1 MPKDGR
7 GPQPP
12 NALAVEIASA
22 LFSAGWRDA
31 QGRRNGQPR
40 GGAPPPAGSRGKP
53 EDGRQQQWYCTACGV
68 PNDLSRQVC
77 RRCSCAR
84 RPRSKPRA
92 QQAPSAGRTS
102 PKEWPQAA
110 KGTTPSPKEPTPAG
124 KATALEQA
132 VATARAAGASGDA
145 VASLAAEAAVARRN
159 AAEGRP
165 LGARLDSARAG
176 LAKAERKAVAAE
188 EAFSA
193 ATERRDAA
201 AKEVQAAR
209 ATVDEL
215 EAEVAQAQA
224 SSPPPSLQEFAA
236 STRRLL
242 LALESLPLTSPDAG
256 QEVEPVLRA
265 MAELHRVMG
274 EAAAEP
280 DAMAVP
286 EAVAST
292 TRGETTLDDL
302 ADVMFGDAE
311 FADGSDE
318 EESEADATEP
328 LRGRLAAGNK
338 GGGARGS
345 AAELAEERHGSRTPP
360 RARPTGKG
368 ASSGTSGR

>member
-1 MPKDGR
+1 M
-7 GPQPP
+7 
-12 NALAVEIASA
+12 
-22 LFSAGWRDA
+22 
-31 QGRRNGQPR
+31 
-40 GGAPPPAGSRGKP
+40 
-53 EDGRQQQWYCTACGV
+53 
-68 PNDLSRQVC
+68 
-77 RRCSCAR
+77 
-84 RPRSKPRA
+84 
-92 QQAPSAGRTS
+92 
-102 PKEWPQAA
+102 
-110 KGTTPSPKEPTPAG
+110 
-124 KATALEQA
+124 EQA

-176 LAKAERKAVAAE
+176 LAKAERKAAAAE

-318 EESEADATEP
+318 EESEADAT
-328 LRGRLAAGNK
+328 
-338 GGGARGS
+338 
-345 AAELAEERHGSRTPP
+345 
-360 RARPTGKG
+360 
-368 ASSGTSGR
+368 